1 MLISDIRTESRRR
14 DIEPSAHN
22 LGAAKWHG
30 FEAIIMRTDAGM
42 HYRAPADVHRLG
54 FHTGAA
60 VRADCWIEGATRDG
74 WQCRGNFDLLPAGA
88 SGAWCDETD
97 AELLSLRIS
106 PALLESTAEALG
118 LRAARL
124 DPRLRERDPHVEH
137 IAWALKAEVE
147 TDMPAPRIY
156 GDSLGVAL
164 ASRLLQRFST
174 PRPNRISGLT
184 TRQLR
189 QVVDFVEANIDQELS
204 LADLA
209 GAAGISVSHFTAM
222 FRRAMGQSAHRYVVE
237 RRVLRAQD
245 MLARRRASISEVAA
259 ATGFAHPSHLA
270 RWMRRT
276 LGVTPS
282 ELARAR

>member
-1 MLISDIRTESRRR
+1 MTFEDSRRR
-14 DIEPSAHN
+14 DLEPAAHRIG
-22 LGAAKWHG
+22 GASWSG
-30 FEAIIMRTDAGM
+30 LEAILMRTDAGM
-42 HYRAPADVHRLG
+42 HYRAPLEVHRLG
-54 FHTGAA
+54 FHTGSP
-60 VRADCWIEGATRDG
+60 VRADCWIDGATRDG

-88 SGAWCDETD
+88 EGAWCDETE
-97 AELLSLRIS
+97 AELMSLRIS
-106 PALLESTAEALG
+106 QELLNTTAEG
-118 LRAARL
+118 LDLPPERARL

-137 IAWALKAEVE
+137 IAWALKAEID
-147 TDMPAPRIY
+147 TSTPAPRIY
-156 GDSLGVAL
+156 GESLSVAL
-164 ASRLLQRFST
+164 ASRLLQQFST
-174 PRPNRISGLT
+174 PRPARTSGLT

-189 QVVDFVEANIDQELS
+189 QVVDHVEAHIDQELS
-204 LADLA
+204 LAELA

-245 MLARRRASISEVAA
+245 MLAKRRASISEVAA

-282 ELARAR
+282 DLARAR